1 MKNMKFFILFAVVFF
16 IVIGMVTYQQ
26 YKRIEETHKLIILNE
41 TKSLTN
47 FITSFR
53 QIYQNIFLNEHIII
67 DEKMINLLPVK
78 TTKEISENFEKK
90 LHGKVTIR
98 TVSDRPRN
106 PDNRANAFETEMIA
120 YFRKHPDSAYRF
132 VERNGTYNY
141 VEPLFIK
148 ASCLKCHGKR
158 EEAIPSIRK
167 RYTKAYNYHLNDIRG
182 VINIEI
188 KDRDLFSGLYADFKT
203 TFPSAIFFYL
213 ILLIIIYVLI
223 RNMQKKEREYL
234 HKLEGEIKEK
244 THEIKKQK
252 ETFETLFEKSSDAI
266 FILEKE
272 GCTQC
277 NEQTIKL
284 LGYPNK
290 EALYYQNFADFSPP
304 YQPDG
309 SSSCEKYHLMISLA
323 IAQGV
328 HQFEW
333 LFLRGEDET
342 FIAEITLTPIYLND
356 RRVIYVV
363 LRDISENK
371 RVEQELIKQKD
382 ILHYQAH
389 HDALTGLPNRVLF
402 SDRLEHGIAL
412 ARHYHT
418 KLALFFI
425 DLDNFKQINDSLGH
439 PIGDMVLKEVAE
451 RLQGAIRKEDT
462 LARLGGDEFTVIV
475 ETIERL
481 QEISLLAK
489 KIQKVLSSQLHIEG
503 QSFYLSCSIGISFYP
518 QDADNASDL
527 LKHADAAMYKAK
539 DEGRDTYRF
548 YSSEMTTMALERVV
562 MESALREA
570 IRNEEFVIFYQP
582 QVNAARETLI
592 GMEALIRWNHP
603 QKGIVLPEKF
613 ISLAEET
620 GMIVEIDRW
629 VMRTAMTQVR
639 NWYQAGFDVGI
650 LALNLSMRQLMD
662 DTFIAMLTECIEE
675 IGFNPEWLEL
685 EITESQMMKKP
696 DEAIVKLNKIK
707 SMGIH
712 IAIDDFGTGYSS
724 LSYLK
729 RLPVEKLKIDQS
741 FIHDIPHDKENV
753 AIVNATIALAKS
765 LGLNLIAE
773 GVECDE
779 QKDFLL
785 REGCVNIQGYY
796 YGKPMVAE
804 EIEKKCFG
812 CCHAKK

>member
-1 MKNMKFFILFAVVFF
+1 MKNMRFFILFAGVFF

-26 YKRIEETHKLIILNE
+26 YKRIGETQKLIILNE

-53 QIYQNIFLNEHIII
+53 QIYQNIFLKEHIVI

-90 LHGKVTIR
+90 LHGEVTIR

-106 PDNRANAFETEMIA
+106 PANRANAFETEMMD
-120 YFRKHPDSAYRF
+120 YFRKHPDEQYRF
-132 VERNGTYNY
+132 VEQNGSYNY

-158 EEAIPSIRK
+158 KDAIPSIRK
-167 RYTKAYNYHLNDIRG
+167 RYTKAYDYRLNDIRG
-182 VINIEI
+182 LININI

-213 ILLIIIYVLI
+213 LLLIVIYVLI
-223 RNMQKKEREYL
+223 KRMQKKEQEYL
-234 HKLEGEIKEK
+234 HKLEGEIEEK

-266 FILEKE
+266 FILERE

-284 LGYPNK
+284 LGYPDK
-290 EALYYQNFADFSPP
+290 EALYNRNFADFSPL

-309 SSSCEKYHLMISLA
+309 SDSTEKYHQMIALA
-323 IAQGV
+323 IERGV
-328 HQFEW
+328 YQFEW
-333 LFLRGEDET
+333 LFLRGENKT
-342 FIAEITLTPIYLND
+342 FTAEITLTPIYLND
-356 RRVIYVV
+356 REVIYVI

-389 HDALTGLPNRVLF
+389 HDALTGLPNRILF

-412 ARHYHT
+412 ANHYRT

-439 PIGDMVLKEVAE
+439 PIGDKVLIAVAE
-451 RLQGAIRKEDT
+451 RLKKTLHKEDT

-475 ETIERL
+475 ETIESL
-481 QEISLLAK
+481 QKISLLAET
-489 KIQKVLSSQLHIEG
+489 IQHVLSRQLYVEG
-503 QSFYLSCSIGISFYP
+503 QSLYLSCSIGISFYP
-518 QDADNASDL
+518 QDASTASDL
-527 LKHADAAMYKAK
+527 LKYADAAMYKAK

-548 YSSEMTTMALERVV
+548 YSSEMTTLAFERVV

-570 IRNEEFVIFYQP
+570 IQNEAFVIFYQP
-582 QVNAARETLI
+582 QVNAESQKLI
-592 GMEALIRWNHP
+592 GMEALIRWEHP
-603 QKGIVLPEKF
+603 EKGVILPERF
-613 ISLAEET
+613 IALAEET

-639 NWYQAGFDVGI
+639 QWYEEGFDVGI

-662 DTFIAMLTECIEE
+662 DTFIAMITECIAEV
-675 IGFNPEWLEL
+675 GFDPAWLEL

-741 FIHDIPHDKENV
+741 FIHDIPYDKENV

-765 LGLNLIAE
+765 LGLDLIAE
-773 GVECDE
+773 GVECEE
-779 QKDFLL
+779 QKAFLVK
-785 REGCVNIQGYY
+785 EGCVNIQGYY

-812 CCHAKK
+812 YCHAKK